1 VELARNILLGLHLLG
16 TAGILIS
23 LLLSKKKLSPGITHS
38 ALLSL
43 ITGLAL
49 VGLRYPLVE
58 ADPMKWEE
66 VDNTKISIKLLIV
79 LVILVIGYK
88 NKKKDE
94 ISRALR
100 LTIITLV
107 ILNIS
112 MAVCWN

>member
-23 LLLSKKKLSPGITHS
+23 LLLSRKKLSPGITHS

-49 VGLRYPLVE
+49 VGLRYPLVD

-79 LVILVIGYK
+79 LIILVLSFRNRKQNRVKPDVSKLITGL
-88 NKKKDE
+88 
-94 ISRALR
+94 ALGN
-100 LTIITLV
+100 
-107 ILNIS
+107 ILI
-112 MAVCWN
+112 AVFW

>member
-23 LLLSKKKLSPGITHS
+23 LLLSRKKLSPGITHS

-88 NKKKDE
+88 NKGIVNKLVVAS
-94 ISRALR
+94 IAA
-100 LTIITLV
+100 LTIINVSIAYLV
-107 ILNIS
+107 
-112 MAVCWN
+112 

>member
-49 VGLRYPLVE
+49 VGLRYPLVD

-66 VDNTKISIKLLIV
+66 IDNTKISIKLLIV
-79 LVILVIGYK
+79 VAILVIGYK
-88 NKKKDE
+88 NNKKEVVSAKVWGSLATLAV
-94 ISRALR
+94 INVVIAL
-100 LTIITLV
+100 T
-107 ILNIS
+107 
-112 MAVCWN
+112 